1 MSRERMAEPALED
14 MAQLR
19 RVNRVRR
26 ARRRRRVRGLLL
38 AVLLMTALALYAGYR
53 TTQWAAARSTPGQEK
68 QSSQTQPLHTP
79 ASIPAEPAPAAS
91 GGDDD
96 EGSFAK
102 DQPFTDEEFEELT
115 ADVLDEIVWDGM
127 TRLEQARAVF
137 DYVHDHIIYTG
148 HSDKSDWKTGAYT
161 GLTTGKGDCF
171 TYYAVSRALLTALG
185 IDNLAVERVGGE
197 TRHFWNLVNC
207 GDGWYHFDACPRSSK
222 LPPFL
227 SFMFTDRQAAD
238 FTAEAGRN
246 YYDFDGSLL
255 PERAT
260 ETVTEN

>member
-1 MSRERMAEPALED
+1 MSRVRMIEPAPEELSRV
-14 MAQLR
+14 R
-19 RVNRVRR
+19 RANRVRR
-26 ARRRRRVRGLLL
+26 ARRMRRVRGLLM
-38 AVLLMTALALYAGYR
+38 AALLMIALAFYAGYC
-53 TTQWAAARSTPGQEK
+53 TTQWAAARSMPRQDEPF
-68 QSSQTQPLHTP
+68 SPAQPL
-79 ASIPAEPAPAAS
+79 EPSAS
-91 GGDDD
+91 GRDDD
-96 EGSFAK
+96 GESSAG
-102 DQPFTDEEFEELT
+102 DQLFTDEELDGLA

-207 GDGWYHFDACPRSSK
+207 GGWYHFDACPRSSK

-255 PERAT
+255 PERAEEALT
-260 ETVTEN
+260 DS